1 MLIETIEFE
10 IRNFTTHEFEE
21 FVIEDTEVNYDLVM
35 RHRFS
40 RNIKFVKR
48 FDFQF
53 AKERKAPKFIE
64 FAEAVADA
72 VFTPE
77 PAIDEI
83 DEMVG
88 LF

>member
-1 MLIETIEFE
+1 MLIETIAFE
-10 IRNFTTHEFEE
+10 LHNFKTGESEE
-21 FVIEDTEVNYDLVM
+21 FLIEDTELNYASVM
-35 RHRFS
+35 RQRFT
-40 RNIKFVKR
+40 RNIKFAKV

-53 AKERKAPKFIE
+53 EKERKAPKFIE

-77 PAIDEI
+77 PVIDPI

-88 LF
+88 SF